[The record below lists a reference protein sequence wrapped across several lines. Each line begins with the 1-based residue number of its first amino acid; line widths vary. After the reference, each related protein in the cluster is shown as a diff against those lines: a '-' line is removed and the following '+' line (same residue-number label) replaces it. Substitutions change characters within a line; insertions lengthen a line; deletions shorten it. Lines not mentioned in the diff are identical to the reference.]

1 MDTAPPATNLF
12 SLPLKIREDIFQRV
26 LTLSKP
32 LYISPIIVHVYDEML
47 PFFTEKSVQQLA
59 LLHVNRQLRDE
70 ASLVAYSCNHFVF
83 LDKDEEQAD
92 LLEEFL
98 SLIGP
103 DKAGRLPHITIKF
116 PLVKSLKDQ
125 TSKYEIAEDDQR
137 SLQLL
142 QESCSTLKTIEMSV
156 ELNKN
161 LGEAN
166 FETLALIDAQLKA
179 ISSLENVV
187 VNCYG
192 FRPEPEVAESI
203 QRLPGWS
210 TVIKEN
216 EHGSLLC

>member
-12 SLPLKIREDIFQRV
+12 SLPLKIREDIYQRV
-26 LTLSKP
+26 LALSEP
-32 LYISPIIVHVYDEML
+32 LCISPIRVYDDFL
-47 PFFTEKSVQQLA
+47 PFFPEKSDHQLA

-70 ASLVAYSCNHFVF
+70 ASLIACSCNHFV
-83 LDKDEEQAD
+83 LLANDQEQAD
-92 LLEEFL
+92 LLETFL
-98 SLIGP
+98 SRIGP
-103 DKAGRLPHITIKF
+103 IGAGRLPHITIKF
-116 PLVKSLKDQ
+116 PLVTSLKDQ

-142 QESCSTLKTIEMSV
+142 QESCSMLKTIEMSN

-192 FRPEPEVAESI
+192 LGLEPEVAESI